1 MLPSIYDS
9 ELNSL
14 GRNAAPLPMPSAFLL
29 PPGATE
35 TVTRP
40 ISLAGEV
47 ISEHLFGSTP
57 TNEVPSF
64 NNDSFKGASRSAG
77 GKENSRAS
85 YFSLWQ

>member
-9 ELNSL
+9 ELNFAA
-14 GRNAAPLPMPSAFLL
+14 RANAPLPMPSAPLL

-35 TVTRP
+35 SVMRP
-40 ISLAGEV
+40 VSLAGEV

-57 TNEVPSF
+57 TNEGPSS
-64 NNDSFKGASRSAG
+64 NTSRPNQSGRSTAG
-77 GKENSRAS
+77 SESRTS